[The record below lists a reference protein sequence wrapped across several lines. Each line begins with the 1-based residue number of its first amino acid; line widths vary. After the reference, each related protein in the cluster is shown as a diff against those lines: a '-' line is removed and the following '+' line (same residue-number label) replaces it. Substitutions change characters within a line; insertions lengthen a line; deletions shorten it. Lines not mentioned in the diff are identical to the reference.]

1 MAENIKDSI
10 GLRMREIRTKR
21 GFTQESLAEKVG
33 LSTNF
38 VGSIERG
45 EVNASFQT
53 LEAIAKALD
62 SDLRQF
68 FDTEYLEVNERE
80 LSKLLHKQIKYL
92 DRDQKRLLL
101 KVADFLGNQ

>member
-1 MAENIKDSI
+1 MSGNIRNNI
-10 GLRMREIRTKR
+10 GSRMRDIRTKR
-21 GFTQESLAEKVG
+21 GFTQEGLAEKVG

-38 VGSIERG
+38 IGSIERG
-45 EVNASFQT
+45 EANASFQT
-53 LEAIAKALD
+53 LEAIAKTLD

-80 LSKLLHKQIKYL
+80 LTKLLQKQIKHL

-101 KVADFLGNQ
+101 KIADHIGNQ